1 MALQKNRSELFITI
15 LGKNEQSYRKKIVS
29 SDFETFIDLQRD
41 IRPEIEAELRND
53 IKNTVRQELEQE
65 YYEKLAQIA
74 ELRDKERAEFEA
86 ETTRIQQSNTETNQ
100 LETQNQ
106 ELLEK
111 LEQTIEQ
118 ANQAAQNHVS

>member
-1 MALQKNRSELFITI
+1 M
-15 LGKNEQSYRKKIVS
+15 
-29 SDFETFIDLQRD
+29 
-41 IRPEIEAELRND
+41 
-53 IKNTVRQELEQE
+53 EQE

-86 ETTRIQQSNTETNQ
+86 ESIRRQENNTETNQ

-111 LEQTIEQ
+111 LERTIEQ
-118 ANQAAQNHVS
+118 ANQAAQNHVSLES

>member
-1 MALQKNRSELFITI
+1 M
-15 LGKNEQSYRKKIVS
+15 
-29 SDFETFIDLQRD
+29 
-41 IRPEIEAELRND
+41 
-53 IKNTVRQELEQE
+53 EQE

-86 ETTRIQQSNTETNQ
+86 ESIRRQENNTDTNQ

-118 ANQAAQNHVS
+118 ANQAAQNHVSLES